1 MTTTKSANGQNGYP
15 LAMLIRNSAHDIWLA
30 GLGAYAKAGK
40 EGGRLFESLVDIGEA
55 VERRAREEVSRPIRA
70 AERSVEGA
78 RSAVADVWEQIELL
92 IERRIMRTLH
102 ALQIP
107 TQQDVAELTE
117 RVERLNSTVRELTR
131 ERDAATRRLSPASR
145 PRSRRRSGATA
156 PSTRSDASS
165 PAPGW
170 SRAGAKP
177 CARPSPPRWTWA
189 RRATRS
195 VGRRR

>member
-70 AERSVEGA
+70 AERGVEGA

-92 IERRIMRTLH
+92 I
-102 ALQIP
+102 
-107 TQQDVAELTE
+107 
-117 RVERLNSTVRELTR
+117 
-131 ERDAATRRLSPASR
+131 
-145 PRSRRRSGATA
+145 
-156 PSTRSDASS
+156 
-165 PAPGW
+165 
-170 SRAGAKP
+170 
-177 CARPSPPRWTWA
+177 
-189 RRATRS
+189 
-195 VGRRR
+195 